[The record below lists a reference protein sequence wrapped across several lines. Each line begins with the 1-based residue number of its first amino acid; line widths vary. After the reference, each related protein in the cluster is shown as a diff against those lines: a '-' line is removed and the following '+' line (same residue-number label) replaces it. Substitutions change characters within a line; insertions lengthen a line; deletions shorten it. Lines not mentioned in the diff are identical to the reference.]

1 MAMRQW
7 LELKIPPLL
16 LALIVAGLMWV
27 MVFIT
32 PSTPFPLMLR
42 VPLTVLLASAG
53 VYFMVSGVLTFKL
66 AETTVN
72 PIRPETASSLVT
84 HGVYRLSRNPMYLG
98 FLLCLLGWG
107 FLLGNLFS
115 LLLAGG
121 FAWYMTELQIKPEE
135 TALIQRFGD
144 SYKDYLQKTRRWI

>member
-1 MAMRQW
+1 MRQW

-16 LALIVAGLMWV
+16 LALIIAGLMWA
-27 MVFIT
+27 MVLIT
-32 PSTPFPLMLR
+32 PSIPLPLMLR
-42 VPLTVLLASAG
+42 IPLTVLLASAG

-107 FLLGNLFS
+107 FLLGSLFS
-115 LLLAGG
+115 LLLAGA

-135 TALIQRFGD
+135 TALIKRFGQ
-144 SYKDYLQKTRRWI
+144 SYKDYLKKTRRWI